1 MPVFASSGR
10 SRRRIRFPSGQRPVA
25 KQHHHTRPRSSPA
38 APTNQQRGNM
48 AEGQAQAQA
57 RARAGIP
64 ALFSEPPAIQDPLIT
79 ETTELQNETLEKC
92 FPFLRGFHS
101 SQKEPF
107 NQHGVPALQRDDHL
121 EYLFDALEDYPPGF
135 AAMDA
140 SRPWM
145 VYWALA
151 SLSLMGEDVSQ
162 FRTR

>member
-1 MPVFASSGR
+1 MPVFASSGKP
-10 SRRRIRFPSGQRPVA
+10 RRRIRFPSGQRLA
-25 KQHHHTRPRSSPA
+25 TKQQQHHHTKPRSSPA
-38 APTNQQRGNM
+38 AAPTNQHPGKNM
-48 AEGQAQAQA
+48 AEGQA

-92 FPFLRGFHS
+92 LPFLKGFHN

-151 SLSLMGEDVSQ
+151 SLSLTGEDVSQ